1 MYPSFDSIIE
11 TLEAGKMYSFP
22 GGVHPDDKKSLS
34 NTSVIKK
41 PSLPELLIV
50 PLRQHIGSDGI
61 CCVEVGDTVLKGQI
75 LSQTSS
81 PFSVPVHAPTSGE
94 VVAIAPHVVAHPSGL
109 TEMCIS
115 IRPDGKDTWCS
126 LSPIANYSDID
137 KNKLIEAICQA
148 GISGM
153 GGAGFPTH
161 IKTSTSKPVEFLI
174 LNGVECEPY
183 ITSDDRLMR
192 EHAWQIRQG
201 LDILTHLIGPKAIV
215 VAVEGNKPEAYEA
228 LNIAC
233 QDKKDYRVVSVETK
247 YPAGGEKQLI
257 QVLTGREVPR
267 NGLPVDVGVM
277 MFNVGTCYAIAD
289 AILHGKPLI
298 ERIVTVTGEAV
309 KSPSN
314 FRALLGTPVSHLL
327 EEANYNPKK
336 QKAPKVIMGGPMM
349 GFTLSDATIPVVK
362 TTNCLLVPAKKEL
375 VDDNAERPC
384 IRCSACADAC
394 PASLLPQQI
403 FWHAKAKEYDKAEEY
418 DLFDCIECGACAY
431 VCPSE
436 IPLVHYYRQAKS
448 EIRIQRDEKN
458 KAEKAKQRFEARKER
473 LEREKLEREAKH
485 RKAKEARLAANKAKE
500 QNSVAVD
507 NANSAIDAGA
517 TEAKDKVAAALARA
531 KAKKAAMQANANGEG
546 KAANTDEPSNA
557 ADDKKAQVAAAI
569 ARAKAKKAAQAQGA
583 NQAENAAEP
592 ATQESSPEND
602 KKAKVAAAIARA
614 KAKKAAQA
622 QNEIQDESA
631 VESSTTEPSNSQ
643 ASSLEDEKKAKVAA
657 AIARAKAK
665 KAAQAGQHSGASTEN
680 QASSQGEKTAE
691 LSNTEPSNTET
702 NSDLSA
708 EALKKAR
715 IAAAVAKA
723 KAQKA
728 ARNGASGQSD
738 EPVSEQAASTQ
749 LDEQQDYQPK
759 EQLDDMDAK
768 DEKKA
773 RIAAAVA
780 KAKAKKAAS
789 QEAQAPSPVSKAGTE
804 DQDVNL
810 PKDANHQS
818 GSNQDKSDQSNNAL
832 SSSSN
837 LSEAEQKKARIAAAV
852 AKAKAKKS
860 AKQDG
865 NSEENKKSAPIDTSN
880 SDLNRE
886 GASTLNTQDVSS
898 TPNENTKDTSS
909 TNEADEKKARIA
921 AAVAKAK
928 AKKLAQDDN
937 DGLAASQDTAEQES
951 NKEHE
956 QRESSNKAEQATSA
970 QTTSQPTAKNEK
982 KARIAAAIAKAKAKK
997 AAAEQE
1003 KESE

>member
-11 TLEAGKMYSFP
+11 ALEAGKLYSFP

-75 LSQTSS
+75 LSQSSS

-115 IRPDGKDTWCS
+115 IRPDGKDTWGD
-126 LSPIANYSDID
+126 LSPIANYSELD

-174 LNGVECEPY
+174 LNGIECEPY

-201 LDILTHLIGPKAIV
+201 LDILTHLIEPKAIV
-215 VAVEGNKPEAYEA
+215 VAVEDNKPEAFEA

-257 QVLTGREVPR
+257 QVVTGREVPR
-267 NGLPVDVGVM
+267 NGLPADVGVM

-327 EEANYNPKK
+327 EEAGYNPKK

-500 QNSVAVD
+500 QNAAAVD
-507 NANSAIDAGA
+507 NANNSADATA

-531 KAKKAAMQANANGEG
+531 KAKKAAMQAKAKDENTPVNA
-546 KAANTDEPSNA
+546 DEPSSP

-569 ARAKAKKAAQAQGA
+569 ARAKAKKAARTQGSE
-583 NQAENAAEP
+583 QAENATEP
-592 ATQESSPEND
+592 
-602 KKAKVAAAIARA
+602 
-614 KAKKAAQA
+614 AAQA
-622 QNEIQDESA
+622 
-631 VESSTTEPSNSQ
+631 PSP
-643 ASSLEDEKKAKVAA
+643 EDDKKAKVAA

-665 KAAQAGQHSGASTEN
+665 KAAQAGQYSDASTEN
-680 QASSQGEKTAE
+680 QAGSQYEETAE

-702 NSDLSA
+702 NSDLTA
-708 EALKKAR
+708 EAQKKAR

-728 ARNGASGQSD
+728 AKNNASGQS
-738 EPVSEQAASTQ
+738 EQATPTQ
-749 LDEQQDYQPK
+749 FGEQRDNQSK
-759 EQLDDMDAK
+759 EPLGETDAK

-789 QEAQAPSPVSKAGTE
+789 QQAQASTPVGEADTDSQNANLLKEANPQSVNGQDNSAQNNKAL
-804 DQDVNL
+804 D
-810 PKDANHQS
+810 
-818 GSNQDKSDQSNNAL
+818 
-832 SSSSN
+832 SSSN

-852 AKAKAKKS
+852 AKAKAKKA
-860 AKQDG
+860 AKQEDKIKG
-865 NSEENKKSAPIDTSN
+865 EQEDAGD
-880 SDLNRE
+880 SDLSME
-886 GASTLNTQDVSS
+886 ATSTRKAQDVSS
-898 TPNENTKDTSS
+898 TPNENTKDAPSKSGT
-909 TNEADEKKARIA
+909 DEKKARIA

-928 AKKLAQDDN
+928 AKKLAQSTNDD
-937 DGLAASQDTAEQES
+937 LAASQDTAEQES
-951 NKEHE
+951 YKGYE
-956 QRESSNKAEQATSA
+956 QCETTSEAEQVASV
-970 QTTSQPTAKNEK
+970 QSTSQPTAQDEK

>member
-41 PSLPELLIV
+41 PSLPEILIV

-75 LSQTSS
+75 LSQSSS

-115 IRPDGKDTWCS
+115 IRPDGKDTWCD

-174 LNGVECEPY
+174 LNGIECEPY

-215 VAVEGNKPEAYEA
+215 VAVEDNKPEAFEA

-267 NGLPVDVGVM
+267 NGLPADVGVM

-298 ERIVTVTGEAV
+298 ERVVTVTGEAV
-309 KSPSN
+309 ESPSN

-327 EEANYNPKK
+327 DEANYNPKK
-336 QKAPKVIMGGPMM
+336 QKVPKVIMGGPMM

-375 VDDNAERPC
+375 VDENAERPC

-394 PASLLPQQI
+394 PASLLPQQM

-473 LEREKLEREAKH
+473 LEREKLEREEKH

-500 QNSVAVD
+500 ENAVAD
-507 NANSAIDAGA
+507 NANSAVDAGA

-531 KAKKAAMQANANGEG
+531 KAKKAAMQANAKDES
-546 KAANTDEPSNA
+546 NTTNTNEPSTA
-557 ADDKKAQVAAAI
+557 ADDRKAQVAAAI
-569 ARAKAKKAAQAQGA
+569 ARAKAKKAAQAQNEA
-583 NQAENAAEP
+583 QLESADKQVEQA
-592 ATQESSPEND
+592 SSPEDD

-622 QNEIQDESA
+622 QDETQDESA
-631 VESSTTEPSNSQ
+631 VEPSTTEQPSNQ
-643 ASSLEDEKKAKVAA
+643 SSSPEDEKKARIAA
-657 AIARAKAK
+657 AIAKAKAQ
-665 KAAQAGQHSGASTEN
+665 KAAKNSEDGQPDKSVSEQGAPTQLDEQPDSHSKEPLD
-680 QASSQGEKTAE
+680 EKQ
-691 LSNTEPSNTET
+691 
-702 NSDLSA
+702 
-708 EALKKAR
+708 AR

-723 KAQKA
+723 KAKKA
-728 ARNGASGQSD
+728 ASQKTQASSPDGEAGIENQDVNSPEEASFQSVSDQNSSAQSD
-738 EPVSEQAASTQ
+738 SASDPANNLSEA
-749 LDEQQDYQPK
+749 
-759 EQLDDMDAK
+759 

-780 KAKAKKAAS
+780 KAKAKKAAK
-789 QEAQAPSPVSKAGTE
+789 QEEHQGSEQT
-804 DQDVNL
+804 
-810 PKDANHQS
+810 DANH
-818 GSNQDKSDQSNNAL
+818 
-832 SSSSN
+832 
-837 LSEAEQKKARIAAAV
+837 AA
-852 AKAKAKKS
+852 
-860 AKQDG
+860 
-865 NSEENKKSAPIDTSN
+865 
-880 SDLNRE
+880 
-886 GASTLNTQDVSS
+886 
-898 TPNENTKDTSS
+898 S

-928 AKKLAQDDN
+928 AKKLAQDSN
-937 DGLAASQDTAEQES
+937 GNLATSSNTAEQES
-951 NKEHE
+951 SKAHE
-956 QRESSNKAEQATSA
+956 QSESSSRVGQATSTQA
-970 QTTSQPTAKNEK
+970 PSQPTAQDEK
-982 KARIAAAIAKAKAKK
+982 KARIAAAVAKAKAKK

-1003 KESE
+1003 KES

>member
-22 GGVHPDDKKSLS
+22 GGVHPEDKKSLS

-41 PSLPELLIV
+41 PSLPELLVV

-75 LSQTSS
+75 LSQSSS

-94 VVAIAPHVVAHPSGL
+94 IVAIAPHVVAHPSGL

-115 IRPDGKDTWCS
+115 IRPDGKDTWCD
-126 LSPIANYSDID
+126 LSPIANYSEVD

-174 LNGVECEPY
+174 LNGIECEPY

-215 VAVEGNKPEAYEA
+215 VAVEDNKPEAFEA

-267 NGLPVDVGVM
+267 NGLPADVGVM

-298 ERIVTVTGEAV
+298 ERVVTVTGEAV
-309 KSPSN
+309 ESPSN

-327 EEANYNPKK
+327 DEANYNPKK

-394 PASLLPQQI
+394 PVSLLPQQM

-448 EIRIQRDEKN
+448 EIRVQRDEKN

-473 LEREKLEREAKH
+473 LEREKREREEKH

-500 QNSVAVD
+500 QSTVTADSASGAVD
-507 NANSAIDAGA
+507 ASA

-531 KAKKAAMQANANGEG
+531 KAKKAAMQANAKGESTTP
-546 KAANTDEPSNA
+546 NTDESGNA
-557 ADDKKAQVAAAI
+557 IDDKKAQVAAAI
-569 ARAKAKKAAQAQGA
+569 ARAKAKKAAQAQNESQLEGA
-583 NQAENAAEP
+583 DNQ
-592 ATQESSPEND
+592 
-602 KKAKVAAAIARA
+602 
-614 KAKKAAQA
+614 
-622 QNEIQDESA
+622 
-631 VESSTTEPSNSQ
+631 VEH
-643 ASSLEDEKKAKVAA
+643 ASSSEDDKKAKVAA

-665 KAAQAGQHSGASTEN
+665 KAAQAGQSVESLSEK
-680 QASSQGEKTAE
+680 QADKNNEKNNESSNNKD
-691 LSNTEPSNTET
+691 NT
-702 NSDLSA
+702 DLSV
-708 EALKKAR
+708 EEQKKAR

-728 ARNGASGQSD
+728 AKNGVNGQTD
-738 EPVSEQAASTQ
+738 KPVSKQATPAQVHEQSSNQPKNPPDEKQARIAAAVAKAKAKKAASQKAPALSSATHDDDVTQ
-749 LDEQQDYQPK
+749 DVISPLKANDQSTSVPDSGER
-759 EQLDDMDAK
+759 DDNAK
-768 DEKKA
+768 ATVSNTSEAEEKKA

-780 KAKAKKAAS
+780 KAKAKKAAK
-789 QEAQAPSPVSKAGTE
+789 QEANQASEQTDSYDKEQDPQSLTTSETPDASNTPSEK
-804 DQDVNL
+804 
-810 PKDANHQS
+810 
-818 GSNQDKSDQSNNAL
+818 
-832 SSSSN
+832 
-837 LSEAEQKKARIAAAV
+837 
-852 AKAKAKKS
+852 
-860 AKQDG
+860 
-865 NSEENKKSAPIDTSN
+865 
-880 SDLNRE
+880 
-886 GASTLNTQDVSS
+886 
-898 TPNENTKDTSS
+898 TKTASS
-909 TNEADEKKARIA
+909 TNEVDEKKARIA

-928 AKKLAQDDN
+928 AKKLAQERKEISTSSP
-937 DGLAASQDTAEQES
+937 ASAEVES
-951 NKEHE
+951 NTSQE
-956 QRESSNKAEQATSA
+956 QSASPSREDIKTKTQGN
-970 QTTSQPTAKNEK
+970 SQPTEQDEK

-1003 KESE
+1003 KES

>member
-50 PLRQHIGSDGI
+50 PLRQHIGSDGT

-75 LSQTSS
+75 LSQSSS

-115 IRPDGKDTWCS
+115 IRPDGKDTWCD

-174 LNGVECEPY
+174 LNGIECEPY

-215 VAVEGNKPEAYEA
+215 VAVEDNKPEAFEA

-267 NGLPVDVGVM
+267 NGLPADVGVM

-298 ERIVTVTGEAV
+298 ERVVTVTGEAV
-309 KSPSN
+309 ESPSN

-327 EEANYNPKK
+327 DEANYNPKK
-336 QKAPKVIMGGPMM
+336 QKVPKVIMGGPMM

-394 PASLLPQQI
+394 PASLLPQQM

-500 QNSVAVD
+500 DNDVAD
-507 NANSAIDAGA
+507 NANSAVDAGA

-531 KAKKAAMQANANGEG
+531 KAKKAAMQANAKGESNTT
-546 KAANTDEPSNA
+546 NTDEPSIA
-557 ADDKKAQVAAAI
+557 AEDKKALVAAAI
-569 ARAKAKKAAQAQGA
+569 ARAKAKKAAQAQNEA
-583 NQAENAAEP
+583 QVESADKQVEQA
-592 ATQESSPEND
+592 SSPEDD

-622 QNEIQDESA
+622 QNETQDESA
-631 VESSTTEPSNSQ
+631 VEPSTTERPSNQ
-643 ASSLEDEKKAKVAA
+643 SSSPEDEKKAKVAA

-665 KAAQAGQHSGASTEN
+665 KAAQASQSEASLAEKP
-680 QASSQGEKTAE
+680 AGSQGEKQTELSDTKANSELTAE
-691 LSNTEPSNTET
+691 
-702 NSDLSA
+702 A
-708 EALKKAR
+708 QKKAR

-728 ARNGASGQSD
+728 AKNSEDGQPDKS
-738 EPVSEQAASTQ
+738 VSEQGAPTQ
-749 LDEQQDYQPK
+749 LDEQPDSHSK
-759 EQLDDMDAK
+759 KQLD
-768 DEKKA
+768 EKQA

-789 QEAQAPSPVSKAGTE
+789 QKTQASSP
-804 DQDVNL
+804 DVET
-810 PKDANHQS
+810 DAN
-818 GSNQDKSDQSNNAL
+818 NA
-832 SSSSN
+832 
-837 LSEAEQKKARIAAAV
+837 A
-852 AKAKAKKS
+852 
-860 AKQDG
+860 
-865 NSEENKKSAPIDTSN
+865 
-880 SDLNRE
+880 
-886 GASTLNTQDVSS
+886 
-898 TPNENTKDTSS
+898 S
-909 TNEADEKKARIA
+909 TNEANEKKARIA

-928 AKKLAQDDN
+928 AKKLAQDSN
-937 DGLAASQDTAEQES
+937 GNLATSSNTAEQES
-951 NKEHE
+951 SKAHE
-956 QRESSNKAEQATSA
+956 QSESSSRVGQATSTQA
-970 QTTSQPTAKNEK
+970 PSQPTAQDEK
-982 KARIAAAIAKAKAKK
+982 KARIAAAVAKAKAKK

-1003 KESE
+1003 KES

>member
-22 GGVHPDDKKSLS
+22 GGVHPHDKKSLS

-61 CCVEVGDTVLKGQI
+61 CCIEVGDSVLKGQI
-75 LSQTSS
+75 LSQSSS

-115 IRPDGKDTWCS
+115 IRPDGKDTWCD

-137 KNKLIEAICQA
+137 KSKLIEAICQA

-174 LNGVECEPY
+174 LNGIECEPY

-201 LDILTHLIGPKAIV
+201 LDILTHLIAPKAIV
-215 VAVEGNKPEAYEA
+215 VAVEDNKPEAFEA

-267 NGLPVDVGVM
+267 NGLPADVGVM

-298 ERIVTVTGEAV
+298 ERVVTVTGEAV
-309 KSPSN
+309 ESPSN

-327 EEANYNPKK
+327 DEANYNPKK

-394 PASLLPQQI
+394 PASLLPQQM

-473 LEREKLEREAKH
+473 LEREKLEREEKH

-500 QNSVAVD
+500 ENAVAD
-507 NANSAIDAGA
+507 NANSAVDAGA

-531 KAKKAAMQANANGEG
+531 KAKKAAMQANAKGESNTT
-546 KAANTDEPSNA
+546 NTDDPSIA
-557 ADDKKAQVAAAI
+557 AEDKKALVAAAI
-569 ARAKAKKAAQAQGA
+569 ARAKAKKAAQAQNEA
-583 NQAENAAEP
+583 QVESADKQVEQA
-592 ATQESSPEND
+592 SSPEDD

-622 QNEIQDESA
+622 
-631 VESSTTEPSNSQ
+631 SQ
-643 ASSLEDEKKAKVAA
+643 SEASSAEEP
-657 AIARAKAK
+657 
-665 KAAQAGQHSGASTEN
+665 AG
-680 QASSQGEKTAE
+680 SQGEKHTE
-691 LSNTEPSNTET
+691 LSDTEA
-702 NSDLSA
+702 NSELNA
-708 EALKKAR
+708 EAQKKAR
-715 IAAAVAKA
+715 IAAAIAKA

-728 ARNGASGQSD
+728 AKNSEDGQPDKS
-738 EPVSEQAASTQ
+738 VSEQGAPTQ
-749 LDEQQDYQPK
+749 LDEQPDSHSK
-759 EQLDDMDAK
+759 KQLD
-768 DEKKA
+768 EKQA

-789 QEAQAPSPVSKAGTE
+789 QKTQASSP
-804 DQDVNL
+804 DVET
-810 PKDANHQS
+810 DAN
-818 GSNQDKSDQSNNAL
+818 D
-832 SSSSN
+832 
-837 LSEAEQKKARIAAAV
+837 AA
-852 AKAKAKKS
+852 
-860 AKQDG
+860 
-865 NSEENKKSAPIDTSN
+865 
-880 SDLNRE
+880 
-886 GASTLNTQDVSS
+886 
-898 TPNENTKDTSS
+898 S

-928 AKKLAQDDN
+928 AKKLAQDSNDN
-937 DGLAASQDTAEQES
+937 LATSSNTAEQES
-951 NKEHE
+951 SKAHE
-956 QRESSNKAEQATSA
+956 QSESSSRVGQATSTQA
-970 QTTSQPTAKNEK
+970 PSQPTAQDEK
-982 KARIAAAIAKAKAKK
+982 KARIAAAVAKAKAKK

-1003 KESE
+1003 KES

>member
-75 LSQTSS
+75 LSQSSS

-115 IRPDGKDTWCS
+115 IRPDGKDTWCD

-174 LNGVECEPY
+174 LNGIECEPY

-215 VAVEGNKPEAYEA
+215 VAVEDNKPEAFEA

-267 NGLPVDVGVM
+267 NGLPADVGVM

-298 ERIVTVTGEAV
+298 ERVVTVTGEAV
-309 KSPSN
+309 ESPSN

-327 EEANYNPKK
+327 DEANYNPKK

-394 PASLLPQQI
+394 PASLLPQQM

-473 LEREKLEREAKH
+473 LEREKLEREEKH

-500 QNSVAVD
+500 QNADAD
-507 NANSAIDAGA
+507 NANSAVDAGA

-531 KAKKAAMQANANGEG
+531 KAKKAAMQANAKGESNTT
-546 KAANTDEPSNA
+546 NTDEPRIV

-569 ARAKAKKAAQAQGA
+569 ARAKAKKAAQASQSEASSAEKPAGSQGEKHTELSDTEA
-583 NQAENAAEP
+583 NSELTAEA
-592 ATQESSPEND
+592 Q
-602 KKAKVAAAIARA
+602 KKARIAAAIAKA
-614 KAKKAAQA
+614 KAQKAARNSEDGQPDKSVLEQGA
-622 QNEIQDESA
+622 PTQLDEQPDSHSK
-631 VESSTTEPSNSQ
+631 EQ
-643 ASSLEDEKKAKVAA
+643 LDEK
-657 AIARAKAK
+657 
-665 KAAQAGQHSGASTEN
+665 Q
-680 QASSQGEKTAE
+680 
-691 LSNTEPSNTET
+691 
-702 NSDLSA
+702 
-708 EALKKAR
+708 AR

-723 KAQKA
+723 KAKKA
-728 ARNGASGQSD
+728 ASQKTQASSPDGEAGIEYQDVNSPEEASFQSD
-738 EPVSEQAASTQ
+738 SDQNNSTQ
-749 LDEQQDYQPK
+749 SDSASDSANNLSE
-759 EQLDDMDAK
+759 A

-780 KAKAKKAAS
+780 KAKAKKAAK
-789 QEAQAPSPVSKAGTE
+789 QEEHEGSEQT
-804 DQDVNL
+804 
-810 PKDANHQS
+810 DANH
-818 GSNQDKSDQSNNAL
+818 
-832 SSSSN
+832 
-837 LSEAEQKKARIAAAV
+837 AA
-852 AKAKAKKS
+852 
-860 AKQDG
+860 
-865 NSEENKKSAPIDTSN
+865 
-880 SDLNRE
+880 
-886 GASTLNTQDVSS
+886 
-898 TPNENTKDTSS
+898 S

-928 AKKLAQDDN
+928 AKKLAQDSN
-937 DGLAASQDTAEQES
+937 GNLATSSNTAEQES
-951 NKEHE
+951 SKAHE
-956 QRESSNKAEQATSA
+956 QSESSSRVGQATSTQA
-970 QTTSQPTAKNEK
+970 PSQPTAQDEK
-982 KARIAAAIAKAKAKK
+982 KARIAAAVAKAKAKK

-1003 KESE
+1003 KES

>member
-11 TLEAGKMYSFP
+11 ALEAGKLYSFP

-75 LSQTSS
+75 LSQSSS

-115 IRPDGKDTWCS
+115 IRPDGKDTWGD
-126 LSPIANYSDID
+126 LSPIANYSKLD

-174 LNGVECEPY
+174 LNGIECEPY

-201 LDILTHLIGPKAIV
+201 LDILTHLIEPKAII
-215 VAVEGNKPEAYEA
+215 VAVEDNKPEAFEA

-257 QVLTGREVPR
+257 QVVTGREVPR
-267 NGLPVDVGVM
+267 NGLPADVGVM

-327 EEANYNPKK
+327 EEASYTPKK

-500 QNSVAVD
+500 QNAAAVD
-507 NANSAIDAGA
+507 NANNSADATA

-531 KAKKAAMQANANGEG
+531 KAKKAAMQAKAKAEDENTPVNA
-546 KAANTDEPSNA
+546 DEPNPA

-569 ARAKAKKAAQAQGA
+569 ARAKAKKAARAQGSE
-583 NQAENAAEP
+583 QAENATEP
-592 ATQESSPEND
+592 
-602 KKAKVAAAIARA
+602 
-614 KAKKAAQA
+614 AAQA
-622 QNEIQDESA
+622 
-631 VESSTTEPSNSQ
+631 PSP
-643 ASSLEDEKKAKVAA
+643 EDDKKAKVAA

-665 KAAQAGQHSGASTEN
+665 KAAQAGQYSDASTEN
-680 QASSQGEKTAE
+680 QAGSQDEKTAE
-691 LSNTEPSNTET
+691 LLNTEPSNTEPSNTET
-702 NSDLSA
+702 NSDLTA
-708 EALKKAR
+708 EAQKKAR

-728 ARNGASGQSD
+728 AKNNASGQS
-738 EPVSEQAASTQ
+738 EQATPTQ
-749 LDEQQDYQPK
+749 LIEQQDNQSREPLG
-759 EQLDDMDAK
+759 ETDAK

-789 QEAQAPSPVSKAGTE
+789 QKAQASTPVGEADTDSQDASLQKEADPQSVNGQDNSAQNNKALG
-804 DQDVNL
+804 
-810 PKDANHQS
+810 
-818 GSNQDKSDQSNNAL
+818 
-832 SSSSN
+832 SSSN

-852 AKAKAKKS
+852 AKAKAKKA
-860 AKQDG
+860 AKQEDNLEDNTKG
-865 NSEENKKSAPIDTSN
+865 EQEDVSD
-880 SDLNRE
+880 SDLSME
-886 GASTLNTQDVSS
+886 ATSTRKAQDVSS
-898 TPNENTKDTSS
+898 TPNENTNDAPSTSD
-909 TNEADEKKARIA
+909 ADEKKARIA

-928 AKKLAQDDN
+928 AKKLAQSTNDD
-937 DGLAASQDTAEQES
+937 LAASQDTAEQES
-951 NKEHE
+951 HKEYE
-956 QRESSNKAEQATSA
+956 QSKSTSEAEQVASV
-970 QTTSQPTAKNEK
+970 QSTSQPTAQDEK

>member
-75 LSQTSS
+75 LSQSSS

-115 IRPDGKDTWCS
+115 IRPDGKDTWCD
-126 LSPIANYSDID
+126 LSPLANYSDID
-137 KNKLIEAICQA
+137 KNKIIEAICQA

-174 LNGVECEPY
+174 LNGIECEPY

-201 LDILTHLIGPKAIV
+201 LDILTHLIEPKAII
-215 VAVEGNKPEAYEA
+215 VAVEDNKPEAFEA

-257 QVLTGREVPR
+257 QVVTGREVPR
-267 NGLPVDVGVM
+267 NGLPADVGVM

-327 EEANYNPKK
+327 EEASYNPKK

-394 PASLLPQQI
+394 PASLLPQQM

-500 QNSVAVD
+500 QNAATD
-507 NANSAIDAGA
+507 NANNLADATA

-531 KAKKAAMQANANGEG
+531 KAKKAAIQAKAKDENTPVNA
-546 KAANTDEPSNA
+546 DEPNPA

-569 ARAKAKKAAQAQGA
+569 ARAKAKKAARAQGSE
-583 NQAENAAEP
+583 QAENATEP
-592 ATQESSPEND
+592 AAQASSPEGD
-602 KKAKVAAAIARA
+602 
-614 KAKKAAQA
+614 
-622 QNEIQDESA
+622 
-631 VESSTTEPSNSQ
+631 
-643 ASSLEDEKKAKVAA
+643 KKAKVAA

-665 KAAQAGQHSGASTEN
+665 KAAQAGQHSDASTEN
-680 QASSQGEKTAE
+680 QAGSRDEKTAE
-691 LSNTEPSNTET
+691 LLNTEPANTEPSKTET
-702 NSDLSA
+702 NSDLSV
-708 EALKKAR
+708 EEQKKAR

-728 ARNGASGQSD
+728 AKNNASGQS
-738 EPVSEQAASTQ
+738 EQSTPTQ
-749 LDEQQDYQPK
+749 LNEQQDNQSREPLG
-759 EQLDDMDAK
+759 ETDAK

-789 QEAQAPSPVSKAGTE
+789 QKAQASSPVGEADTE
-804 DQDVNL
+804 NQDVSS
-810 PKDANHQS
+810 PKDETHQNVNS
-818 GSNQDKSDQSNNAL
+818 QGNGEQNNNAL
-832 SSSSN
+832 DSSSN

-852 AKAKAKKS
+852 AKAKAKK
-860 AKQDG
+860 
-865 NSEENKKSAPIDTSN
+865 
-880 SDLNRE
+880 
-886 GASTLNTQDVSS
+886 
-898 TPNENTKDTSS
+898 
-909 TNEADEKKARIA
+909 
-921 AAVAKAK
+921 
-928 AKKLAQDDN
+928 LAQSANGDI
-937 DGLAASQDTAEQES
+937 AASQDT
-951 NKEHE
+951 
-956 QRESSNKAEQATSA
+956 AEQATSA
-970 QTTSQPTAKNEK
+970 QTTSHPTAQDEK

>member
-61 CCVEVGDTVLKGQI
+61 CCVEVGDSVLKGQI
-75 LSQTSS
+75 LSQSSS

-115 IRPDGKDTWCS
+115 IRPDGKDTWCDV
-126 LSPIANYSDID
+126 SPIANYSDID

-174 LNGVECEPY
+174 LNGIECEPY

-215 VAVEGNKPEAYEA
+215 VAVEDNKPEAFEA

-267 NGLPVDVGVM
+267 NGLPADVGVM

-298 ERIVTVTGEAV
+298 ERVVTVTGEAV
-309 KSPSN
+309 ESPSN

-327 EEANYNPKK
+327 DEANYNPKK
-336 QKAPKVIMGGPMM
+336 QKVPKVIMGGPMM

-394 PASLLPQQI
+394 PASLLPQQM

-473 LEREKLEREAKH
+473 LEREKLEREEKH

-500 QNSVAVD
+500 QNADAD
-507 NANSAIDAGA
+507 NANSAVDAGA

-531 KAKKAAMQANANGEG
+531 KAKKAAMQANAKGESNTT
-546 KAANTDEPSNA
+546 NTDEPRIV

-569 ARAKAKKAAQAQGA
+569 ARAKAKKAAQASQSEASSAEKPAGSQGEKHTELSDTEA
-583 NQAENAAEP
+583 NSELTAEA
-592 ATQESSPEND
+592 Q
-602 KKAKVAAAIARA
+602 KKARIAAAIAKA
-614 KAKKAAQA
+614 KAQKAAKNSEDGQPDKSVSEQGA
-622 QNEIQDESA
+622 PTQLDEQPDSHSK
-631 VESSTTEPSNSQ
+631 EQ
-643 ASSLEDEKKAKVAA
+643 LDEK
-657 AIARAKAK
+657 
-665 KAAQAGQHSGASTEN
+665 Q
-680 QASSQGEKTAE
+680 
-691 LSNTEPSNTET
+691 
-702 NSDLSA
+702 
-708 EALKKAR
+708 AR

-723 KAQKA
+723 KAKKAASQKA
-728 ARNGASGQSD
+728 QASGPDGEAGIENQDGNSPEEASFQSVSDQNNSAQSD
-738 EPVSEQAASTQ
+738 SASDPANNLSEA
-749 LDEQQDYQPK
+749 
-759 EQLDDMDAK
+759 

-780 KAKAKKAAS
+780 KAKAKKAAK
-789 QEAQAPSPVSKAGTE
+789 QEEHQGSEQT
-804 DQDVNL
+804 
-810 PKDANHQS
+810 DAN
-818 GSNQDKSDQSNNAL
+818 D
-832 SSSSN
+832 
-837 LSEAEQKKARIAAAV
+837 AA
-852 AKAKAKKS
+852 
-860 AKQDG
+860 
-865 NSEENKKSAPIDTSN
+865 
-880 SDLNRE
+880 
-886 GASTLNTQDVSS
+886 
-898 TPNENTKDTSS
+898 S

-928 AKKLAQDDN
+928 AKKLAQDSN
-937 DGLAASQDTAEQES
+937 GNLATSSNTAEQES
-951 NKEHE
+951 SKAHE
-956 QRESSNKAEQATSA
+956 QSESSSRVGQATSTQA
-970 QTTSQPTAKNEK
+970 PSQPTAQDEK
-982 KARIAAAIAKAKAKK
+982 KARIAAAVAKAKAKK

-1003 KESE
+1003 KES

>member
-1 MYPSFDSIIE
+1 
-11 TLEAGKMYSFP
+11 MYSFP

-50 PLRQHIGSDGI
+50 PLRQHIGSEGI

-75 LSQTSS
+75 LSQSSS

-115 IRPDGKDTWCS
+115 IRPDGKDTWCD
-126 LSPIANYSDID
+126 LSPVAKYSDID

-174 LNGVECEPY
+174 LNGIECEPY

-215 VAVEGNKPEAYEA
+215 VAVEDNKPEAFEA

-267 NGLPVDVGVM
+267 NGLPADVGVM

-298 ERIVTVTGEAV
+298 ERVVTVTGEAV
-309 KSPSN
+309 ESPSN

-327 EEANYNPKK
+327 DEANYNPKK

-394 PASLLPQQI
+394 PASLLPQQM

-473 LEREKLEREAKH
+473 LEREKLEREEKH

-500 QNSVAVD
+500 ENAVAD
-507 NANSAIDAGA
+507 NANSAVDAGA

-531 KAKKAAMQANANGEG
+531 KAKKAAMQANANAESNP
-546 KAANTDEPSNA
+546 ANADEPSTA

-569 ARAKAKKAAQAQGA
+569 ARAKAKKAAQAQ
-583 NQAENAAEP
+583 N
-592 ATQESSPEND
+592 ES
-602 KKAKVAAAIARA
+602 
-614 KAKKAAQA
+614 QL
-622 QNEIQDESA
+622 ESA
-631 VESSTTEPSNSQ
+631 DKQVEQ
-643 ASSLEDEKKAKVAA
+643 ASPPEDEKKAKVAA

-665 KAAQAGQHSGASTEN
+665 KAAQVSQSE
-680 QASSQGEKTAE
+680 ASSAEKPAGYQGEKHTE
-691 LSNTEPSNTET
+691 LSDTET
-702 NSDLSA
+702 NSELTA
-708 EALKKAR
+708 EA
-715 IAAAVAKA
+715 
-723 KAQKA
+723 Q
-728 ARNGASGQSD
+728 
-738 EPVSEQAASTQ
+738 
-749 LDEQQDYQPK
+749 
-759 EQLDDMDAK
+759 
-768 DEKKA
+768 KKA

-780 KAKAKKAAS
+780 KAKAKKAAKNS
-789 QEAQAPSPVSKAGTE
+789 EDGQPDKSVSVQSAPTQLDEQP
-804 DQDVNL
+804 D
-810 PKDANHQS
+810 S
-818 GSNQDKSDQSNNAL
+818 GSK
-832 SSSSN
+832 
-837 LSEAEQKKARIAAAV
+837 EQLDEKQARIAAAV
-852 AKAKAKKS
+852 AKAKAKK
-860 AKQDG
+860 A
-865 NSEENKKSAPIDTSN
+865 
-880 SDLNRE
+880 
-886 GASTLNTQDVSS
+886 ASQNTQVSS
-898 TPNENTKDTSS
+898 PDGETDANNAAS

-928 AKKLAQDDN
+928 AKKLTQDSN
-937 DGLAASQDTAEQES
+937 GNVATSSDTAEQES
-951 NKEHE
+951 SKAFE
-956 QRESSNKAEQATSA
+956 QSESSSHVGQATSVRAPSQLTA
-970 QTTSQPTAKNEK
+970 QDEK
-982 KARIAAAIAKAKAKK
+982 KARIAAAVAKAKAKK
-997 AAAEQE
+997 VAAEQE
-1003 KESE
+1003 KES